1 MESNTLP
8 GHPQLPWTQS
18 GWQESVQ
25 AWIDQELTSQ
35 GIRIEGPLEILH
47 MRTWSAFAS
56 VPTSEGVVFF
66 KAPSLDNA
74 FEAALTHKLIQ
85 LRPDCMVRL
94 LAVDLERGW
103 TLSADSG
110 VTLRSFIRSVD
121 DLPQW
126 DHVLPFY
133 AEFQI
138 DLAQHLPD
146 LLLTG
151 APDRRLGH
159 FPHLYRELLVD
170 TENLRVDNPPGL
182 SSEEHRQLLKLQ
194 SDVKDMCLQL
204 GSYGL
209 PETICH
215 EEVHDANVILDGERV
230 IFTDWADSCIGHPF
244 LTMLVTIR
252 SASFRSSIEEDAPE
266 MLHLRD
272 IYLEPW
278 FSFGTPTE
286 LSEAFDIAYRLAMIN
301 RSLSYHLSMARLP
314 EEYKIE
320 NDAIPGWLQDFLKTF
335 D

>member
-8 GHPQLPWTQS
+8 THPLLPWTQP
-18 GWQESVQ
+18 GWQDNAME
-25 AWIDQELTSQ
+25 WIDQELTSQ

-47 MRTWSAFAS
+47 MRIWSAFAS
-56 VPTSEGVVFF
+56 IPTSDGIVYF
-66 KAPSLDNA
+66 KTPSSENA
-74 FEAALTHKLIQ
+74 FEAALTQTLAR

-110 VTLRSFIRSVD
+110 DTLRSSIRSVD

-151 APDRRLGH
+151 APDRRLEI
-159 FPHLYRELLVD
+159 FPDLYRGLLED
-170 TENLRVDNPPGL
+170 TKNLRVDNPPGL
-182 SSEEHRQLLKLQ
+182 SSEEHRQLLELRPEVE
-194 SDVKDMCLQL
+194 DLCVQL
-204 GSYGL
+204 AGYGL

-215 EEVHDANVILDGERV
+215 EEVHDANVLLNGEQV
-230 IFTDWADSCIGHPF
+230 IFTDWADSSIGHPF
-244 LTMLVTIR
+244 FTMLVTIR
-252 SASFRSSIEEDAPE
+252 SAAYRAGIKEDDPE
-266 MLHLRD
+266 MLRLRD

-278 FSFGTPTE
+278 SDYG
-286 LSEAFDIAYRLAMIN
+286 SSSGHREAFSIAYRLAMVN
-301 RSLSYHLSMARLP
+301 RSLSYYLGMAGLP

-320 NDAIPGWLQDFLKTF
+320 NDSIAGWLQDFLMTVI
-335 D
+335 